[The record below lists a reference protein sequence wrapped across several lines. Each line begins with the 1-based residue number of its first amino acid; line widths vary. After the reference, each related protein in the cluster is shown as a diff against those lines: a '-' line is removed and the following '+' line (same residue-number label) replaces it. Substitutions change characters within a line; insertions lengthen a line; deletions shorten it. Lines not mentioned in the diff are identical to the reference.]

1 MKRMRTLTIL
11 VSVLLLLI
19 SVSAWAM
26 RPEEGIY
33 EKKDAD
39 GRITARMF
47 VIVMSGY
54 ATKLDV
60 LGRLNMTDTGYII
73 ALQALDGEG
82 NVTEELASNYSQK
95 TPVVGA
101 DP

>member
-39 GRITARMF
+39 GR
-47 VIVMSGY
+47 
-54 ATKLDV
+54 
-60 LGRLNMTDTGYII
+60 
-73 ALQALDGEG
+73 
-82 NVTEELASNYSQK
+82 
-95 TPVVGA
+95 
-101 DP
+101 